1 MILDKGPLLETE
13 QMFRDAGEQWPVII
27 PEEEILQAAPG
38 TKLRFYKLKG
48 SGRCDDRSTA
58 PPCILGGNDGTCV
71 LKSSLVMC
79 MVYAPVLGDRT
90 KNVGVVD
97 SEYIVHLGLPTLGV
111 LDGTKEPS
119 GLQRVNNR
127 TEG

>member
-38 TKLRFYKLKG
+38 TKEGSISLKAVEG
-48 SGRCDDRSTA
+48 
-58 PPCILGGNDGTCV
+58 LGGNDGTCV

-127 TEG
+127 TE